1 MIISLRLQGFL
12 ASAIVLSLGVTQSP
26 TAALG
31 QSLGNA
37 TRPAAN
43 SFESDFGPARQL
55 QSANGNLPTVENS
68 LDTSVVAAQQALLK
82 ARQALAQG
90 DVDTA
95 TVMLNTAKQLKVDF
109 SAVGDNPETVSS
121 MIQRQA
127 QLANMVQ
134 AKDPAYNTG
143 AASFLL
149 TQAEALIQY
158 RDLETAEML
167 IKQAQMFPVE
177 FTPAVGSP
185 EKLLALLTS
194 AKTQPSPKTET
205 LKLLSQAQLAMDQ
218 ERWNEAQTLVQQ
230 AKQLNVPEA
239 QFNTNEA
246 RPWQLELKIQNALNR
261 QKFDPAVVPTSFENS
276 TNSETKTK
284 TEPGNVIQANY
295 DPNKDTTKNVQVG
308 AVSNAAKS
316 ATADNTASDF
326 NRLPNSGL
334 EFYNAGLK
342 ALTLNDQAAAVAYFQ
357 KAWENREGMD
367 GAARKAVK
375 DQIERLVPGGGAD
388 NILKATLASQETD
401 IDINQIKIDQ
411 RTAFSKLQSDLF
423 KERAAAEG
431 LLESKPREAL
441 EKMTMVRGRIAQS
454 NLDAESQRPLLAI
467 IDRDISEM
475 QKYIEQNLP
484 DIMNDEANAQA
495 LDDVERRRQH
505 RQDVETQLQKLV
517 NDYNQL
523 IDEKRFA
530 EAGAIVNQASDLD
543 PDSEL
548 VVLLREK
555 HRIQANLDRAVA
567 TRAMKQ
573 DGFVDAL
580 ANAEA
585 AAIPWDERQLMDFG
599 DLENY
604 SKNKNRRNE
613 ALEASQYSSESE
625 ARIYNL
631 LKNEQVQG
639 EYRGTLAEAVDQLAQ
654 QANVNIVF
662 DESALTA
669 EGIKK
674 DLLVNVPIRSPISLK
689 SALEVILSQAGLV
702 FVVESEVIKVTSK
715 EANSANLKVKTYYIG
730 DLVMPMNQNPD
741 PLRMNFSQPGMT
753 PGANRGSFNA
763 MNDGTVQSGTTSQL
777 ALAQQVNAPGSPFNG
792 LNFGNG
798 YGSNGGPQ
806 TGTPTYA
813 KVGGEHFGGVTLR
826 DFQPLIQLISNTIQN
841 ESWLENGGVG
851 TIQAFPANLSLIVSQ
866 TQEIQ
871 DQIQDLLKKLRELN
885 DVQIVIEVRFLT
897 LNDEF
902 FEKIGIDFD
911 FNINDNSGLTAAQAA
926 GDRPAGGSRVLGRG
940 QADGQTFTPTSDLD
954 LKFLQGSFTAAQPIF
969 GAAGLS
975 PTTAGSFGF
984 AILSDIE
991 VFFLIQ
997 ASKGDQRSSIMQ
1009 APTVTMFNGQS
1020 ANVSDGASRPFVT
1033 SVVPVVGDF
1042 AVAHQ
1047 PIITIL
1053 PDGTTL
1059 DVQAVVSDD
1068 RRFVRLN
1075 LVPFFSQVTDVQT
1088 FTFDGS
1094 TTTQRSTNSILDDLL
1109 DRIPGRNDTSDD
1121 ELETVT
1127 QGITIQLPVL
1137 SFTTI
1142 NTVVSVP
1149 DGGTVLMG
1157 GIKRMSEG
1165 RSEFGIPFLSS
1176 IPYVNRLFKNTAI
1189 GHTTS
1194 NLMMMV
1200 TPRIIIQKELEED
1213 QMGLSNN

>member
-12 ASAIVLSLGVTQSP
+12 ASAIVLSLGVNQSP
-26 TAALG
+26 TAVLG
-31 QSLGNA
+31 QSLDKTA
-37 TRPAAN
+37 RPATN

-55 QSANGNLPTVENS
+55 QSANGNLPSAETPLGNS
-68 LDTSVVAAQQALLK
+68 VAAAQQALLK

-95 TVMLNTAKQLKVDF
+95 TMMLNTAKQLQVDF
-109 SAVGDNPETVSS
+109 SAVGDTPETVSS
-121 MIQRQA
+121 MIQRQG

-149 TQAEALIQY
+149 IQAEALIQY

-185 EKLLALLTS
+185 EKLLALLAS
-194 AKTQPSPKTET
+194 AKTQPSPKSET

-218 ERWNEAQTLVQQ
+218 ERWNEAQTLVQH
-230 AKQLNVPEA
+230 AKQLNVPES
-239 QFNTNEA
+239 QFSTNET

-276 TNSETKTK
+276 TSSDTKTK
-284 TEPGNVIQANY
+284 PEPGNVIQANY

-308 AVSNAAKS
+308 AVSDAAKS
-316 ATADNTASDF
+316 ATADKAAADF

-357 KAWENREGMD
+357 KAWENRESMD

-375 DQIERLVPGGGAD
+375 DQIERLVPGNDAD

-454 NLDAESQRPLLAI
+454 NLDPESQRPLLAI

-517 NDYNQL
+517 NDYNKL

-530 EAGAIVNQASDLD
+530 EAGVIVSQASDLA
-543 PDSEL
+543 PDGEL

-555 HRIQANLDRAVA
+555 HRIQSSVEDAMAIK
-567 TRAMKQ
+567 AMKQ
-573 DGFVDAL
+573 DGFLIAL
-580 ANAEA
+580 RNSDEA
-585 AAIPWDERQLMDFG
+585 SIAMDERTPLQFG
-599 DLENY
+599 DLEDY
-604 SKNKNRRNE
+604 AKNRARRDK
-613 ALEASQYSSESE
+613 ALEASRYSSESE

-639 EYRGTLAEAVDQLAQ
+639 EYRGTLAEAVEQLAR

-662 DESALTA
+662 DDYALTA

-674 DLLVNVPIRSPISLK
+674 DLLVNVPILSPISLN
-689 SALEVILSQAGLV
+689 SALEIILSQAGLV

-715 EANSANLKVKTYYIG
+715 DANSANLKVETYYIG

-753 PGANRGSFNA
+753 PGVNRGSFNA
-763 MNDGTVQSGTTSQL
+763 MDNGTVQSGTTSQL
-777 ALAQQVNAPGSPFNG
+777 ALSQQINAPGNPFNG
-792 LNFGNG
+792 MNFGNG
-798 YGSNGGPQ
+798 YGGNGPQ

-813 KVGGEHFGGVTLR
+813 KVGGEHFGGVTLQ
-826 DFQPLIQLISNTIQN
+826 DFTPLIQLISNTIQN

-926 GDRPAGGSRVLGRG
+926 GDRPGGGSRVVGRG
-940 QADGQTFTPTSDLD
+940 QADGQTFTPTTDLD

-1075 LVPFFSQVTDVQT
+1075 LVPFFSQVTDVET

-1213 QMGLSNN
+1213 QMGLPNN